1 MIHKRLIRRKYANKF
16 TVLLIASLLLTLLMS
31 KPASSLVMVE
41 YSLPL
46 TLYGLES
53 RPRDIIVKSP
63 VAIFFT
69 EDFGGRIGWIDR
81 SVSPHLIREFILPS
95 DIALGSPEPWSI
107 ANGTDGYIWFTDNR
121 LNRIGRLRPE
131 GSGTF
136 AFSEWVIPTGASA
149 PRGIAVNKTGKVWF
163 TEFQSGKLGSFDPD
177 VSGGLFVEW
186 QLPNA
191 ACQPNDII
199 VLNNTV
205 YFTEYASDRIGAYNV
220 SSQYL
225 KEFKLP
231 DGSAPWSLV
240 ADPNGMIWFTS
251 SGRNVIGVLNPYTGD
266 VTEHRSIPTDSS
278 QPRGI
283 AFDNATGNV
292 WFTEYAGHKIT
303 KYVQS
308 QNLFYEYPTLTGG
321 SAPNDVAVQR
331 YNQAPPPNVDN
342 STSLGVVDVWFTEL
356 AGNRIGQI
364 SQGGPSA
371 PAATFG
377 TTFTTTVTTL
387 TSAVSATYTAG
398 SSSTTT
404 TRAAAVV
411 VPAGAVSTTSTV
423 ALSGTLTSSAVRT
436 DTAYRLST
444 STYGTSTSYIVEVQY
459 TSTTSIFTS
468 TTFVSTVSVTS
479 SVTNTSVS
487 TSYIGT
493 TSVTTT
499 TTSFLTVNTG
509 TVSRTST
516 STVSIP
522 NTLTT
527 IVTFTSYKSTTSGT
541 TSTTSTSTVNVGSTS
556 TTLTTVPTTVTKTTT
571 VSSATTV
578 PTIPPIP
585 KCIIASAAYG
595 SELSPPV
602 QALRNFRD
610 NLVLKTFAGTEFM
623 KAFNA
628 WYYSFSPGVASVVS
642 NSPSLAFI
650 VRALIY
656 PLIGILQAATAVY
669 ALFRFNP
676 ELGVTITGLLASSL
690 IGLVYHTPWITPLL
704 IAAKKKRGFEMKM
717 RYLAPFIGAWIISLI
732 LIGIAGILLVPT
744 LMMVASA
751 AFVLLSLGLSAT
763 GAATLITRKLA

>member
-1 MIHKRLIRRKYANKF
+1 MNRKSSIRKKYANKF
-16 TVLLIASLLLTLLMS
+16 TVLVIASLLLTLAMS
-31 KPASSLVMVE
+31 RPANSLVMVE
-41 YSLPL
+41 YKLPL

-53 RPRDIIVKSP
+53 RPRDIIAQSQ
-63 VAIFFT
+63 AIIFT
-69 EDFGGRIGWIDR
+69 EDFAGRIGVIDTT
-81 SVSPHLIREFILPS
+81 VSPHVITEYILPS

-107 ANGTDGYIWFTDNR
+107 AKSPDGYIWFTDNR
-121 LNRIGRLRPE
+121 LNRIGRMLPD
-131 GSGTF
+131 GNGF
-136 AFSEWVIPTGASA
+136 AEWVIPTSASA
-149 PRGIAVNKTGKVWF
+149 PRGIAVNETGDVWF
-163 TEFQSGKLGSFDPD
+163 TEFQSGKLGSFDPT
-177 VSGGLFVEW
+177 GNLFVEW

-191 ACQPNDII
+191 ACQPNDVI
-199 VLNNTV
+199 VLGDTV
-205 YFTEYASDRIGAYNV
+205 YFTEYAADRIGAYNV
-220 SSQYL
+220 TSQYL

-231 DGSAPWSLV
+231 SGSGPWSLV
-240 ADPNGMIWFTS
+240 ADTNGMIWFTC

-283 AFDNATGNV
+283 AFDNVTGEV

-308 QNLFYEYPTLTGG
+308 QNVFFEYPTLTGG
-321 SAPNDVAVQR
+321 SAPNDVAVWR
-331 YNQAPPPNVDN
+331 SIGN
-342 STSLGVVDVWFTEL
+342 STSLGVVDVWFTEF

-364 SQGGPSA
+364 SQGGPIGA
-371 PAATFG
+371 FG

-404 TRAAAVV
+404 TRAIAATVAV
-411 VPAGAVSTTSTV
+411 GSPLAGASST
-423 ALSGTLTSSAVRT
+423 ALSGTLTTSAVRT

-444 STYGTSTSYIVEVQY
+444 STYGTSTSFIVEVQY
-459 TSTTSIFTS
+459 TSTTSISTS
-468 TTFVSTVSVTS
+468 TTYVSTVSVTS

-493 TSVTTT
+493 TSITTT
-499 TTSFLTVNTG
+499 TTSFITVNTG

-527 IVTFTSYKSTTSGT
+527 VVTFTSYKSTTSGT
-541 TSTTSTSTVNVGSTS
+541 TTTTSTSTVNVGSIS
-556 TTLTTVPTTVTKTTT
+556 TTLTTVPTTITKTTT
-571 VSSATTV
+571 SSKITTSY
-578 PTIPPIP
+578 TIPPLP
-585 KCIIASAAYG
+585 SCIIASAAYG
-595 SELSPPV
+595 SPLSPQV

-610 NLVLKTFAGTEFM
+610 GLVLKTFAGSQFM

-628 WYYSFSPGVASVVS
+628 WYYSFSPSVANVVS
-642 NSPSLAFI
+642 NSSSLAFI

-704 IAAKKKRGFEMKM
+704 IALKKKRGFEMKM
-717 RYLAPFIGAWIISLI
+717 RHLAPFAGTWVISLI
-732 LIGIAGILLVPT
+732 LIGIAGFLLAPT
-744 LMMVASA
+744 LMMLASA
-751 AFVLLSLGLSAT
+751 AFVLLTLGLSAT
-763 GAATLITRKLA
+763 ITAALIARKLA